1 MEPAT
6 HKNRPFVALRA
17 LRQLLADPD
26 DLPKVFTVIDSLP
39 GRAPE
44 YLLSQTQRSPAGA
57 RLLAA
62 KPQLASRLCDREA
75 LRALPVG
82 SLGRHYLEFVESQ
95 GISAEGIAEA
105 SELGGRRP
113 ENIPANMRYLG
124 DRLRDAHDLWHVVT
138 GYGPDLVG
146 EGALLA
152 FTFAQTKNPGILTVV
167 LLGLAKFDS
176 AGRADI
182 FAGYRAGQRAAWLP
196 AFEWE
201 TWLARPLEEVRAEL
215 KVSQARYQPVTSAE
229 LRSSGVLAAKPS

>member
-17 LRQLLADPD
+17 LRGLLADPD
-26 DLPKVFTVIDSLP
+26 DLPKAFTIIDSLP
-39 GRAPE
+39 GRAPQ
-44 YLLSQTQRSPAGA
+44 YLLSQTQRSTPGA

-62 KPQLASRLCDREA
+62 KPQLANRLSDRAA
-75 LRALPVG
+75 LRALPEG

-105 SELGGRRP
+105 SEVGGRRP
-113 ENIPANMRYLG
+113 EHIPADMRYLG

-167 LLGLAKFDS
+167 LLGLAKFDPS
-176 AGRADI
+176 GR
-182 FAGYRAGQRAAWLP
+182 
-196 AFEWE
+196 
-201 TWLARPLEEVRAEL
+201 LANSRNERGINGRDL
-215 KVSQARYQPVTSAE
+215 
-229 LRSSGVLAAKPS
+229 SSSI